1 MGKNILVIGV
11 PRPAGALLVR
21 ALLEEGHH
29 VTIATRGQRADS
41 FGTAVRRLA
50 VDRHDAAAMHAVL
63 GRELSH
69 ASAHSS
75 GFDVVYDFL
84 VDSPLDAAMANDLFH
99 GKVGRYVMTSTL
111 DVYRPLMGH
120 VNGPYAEDSLSLA
133 KAPIDFNRDWRD
145 PVNAAQNRVA
155 GKRQAEALLAREGRL
170 PAVMVRIGHVLGH
183 SQSDDADMT
192 DNAAF
197 EAAGGRDGDPL
208 AHYVALAQT
217 DQALLYSNGKAT
229 TSFIDGET
237 LAAFLLWTGMQSF
250 TGPINAASSG
260 QLSAL
265 GMLRRVGDV
274 LDLPTRALPLTTQ
287 AGLSPFDYPH
297 PLVLDTSR
305 AAELGYRFSRLD
317 DWLDVLIHQFQP
329 DLVSASGLDPMELV
343 SACTPRRPSLQT
355 GLSAA
360 R

>member
-21 ALLEEGHH
+21 ALLDEGHH
-29 VTIATRGQRADS
+29 VTIATRGHRADS
-41 FGTAVRRLA
+41 LGTAVRRLT

-63 GRELSH
+63 GRELSQ
-69 ASAHSS
+69 SS

-84 VDSPLDAAMANDLFH
+84 VDSPLDAATANDLFH

-120 VNGPYAEDSLSLA
+120 LNGPYAEDSLSLA
-133 KAPIDFNRDWRD
+133 KLPIDFNRDWQD

-155 GKRQAEALLAREGRL
+155 GKRQAEALLARESRL
-170 PAVMVRIGHVLGH
+170 PAVMVRIGHVLGN
-183 SQSDDADMT
+183 SQSMDPGLTLASRLASADASA
-192 DNAAF
+192 NQA
-197 EAAGGRDGDPL
+197 GDPL

-274 LDLPTRALPLTTQ
+274 LDLPIRALPLTTQ

-317 DWLDVLIHQFQP
+317 GWLDVLIHQFQP
-329 DLVSASGLDPMELV
+329 DLVNASGLAPMELV